1 MSDPNGYQ
9 PQGGDQQN
17 NGVSGAAQ
25 APQYTQPA
33 QNYAAPQYTQS
44 QGGYNGQ
51 YQDPNAYAQQNYT
64 YAQPPAASASLT
76 TVTGRP
82 HASENTSVTSTPIHD

>member
-51 YQDPNAYAQQNYT
+51 YQDPNA
-64 YAQPPAASASLT
+64 
-76 TVTGRP
+76 
-82 HASENTSVTSTPIHD
+82 

>member
-51 YQDPNAYAQQNYT
+51 YQDLRPATGRVPDLPSAQQVCGGG
-64 YAQPPAASASLT
+64 ARAVLRHLRPA
-76 TVTGRP
+76 
-82 HASENTSVTSTPIHD
+82 

>member
-51 YQDPNAYAQQNYT
+51 
-64 YAQPPAASASLT
+64 
-76 TVTGRP
+76 
-82 HASENTSVTSTPIHD
+82 